1 MRIIAS
7 TKAKKLTF
15 YISLLAFSISA
26 ANAQNDS
33 LSLQGYSG
41 LLNIP
46 NAHVTTH
53 GTGFIQYSDQM
64 FRDGEYVHNDNLSGS
79 FGIFPNIEVGGRI
92 AWFHSKT
99 NLFTDEDEPR
109 DLSANIKL
117 KIPFIPDNWFSIAVG
132 EQDAGGEA
140 SFFDA
145 KYAVI
150 SRSFGPLRLD
160 AGYGDSIENQRLDG
174 AFGGFE
180 YQAFPWLSLIGEYD
194 ARDVNAGFRI
204 NTPSSWMP
212 NGFRADLTVMAYSD
226 NELSDDKRFFGLAFR
241 FPLNGD
247 SLKTKRTPV
256 KRSPV
261 KRTPIAA
268 NQNNLPTHPNR
279 HQKANTAPLPQYF
292 AANRYRKKA
301 TPTRTM
307 TDYPSSEAATLHTK
321 STGIKDQHN
330 TIAKNL
336 FRKLQQHEF
345 ERIKT
350 GVDAEGV
357 LNVSIEN
364 TIFNHNELDAIGL
377 TLGIAANLAKEAF
390 DKTRLFL
397 TNEGIQVLEV
407 IISNKQYAKY
417 TNNPQVL
424 NAEISVKYP
433 SNTNTEWHHQ
443 SAPDSHYKPV
453 LTLSPSITNVIANEN
468 GVYSYSWGL
477 ESTASLSL
485 WKGAIASI
493 SLNQEIVSN
502 DTFKKDGVFYE
513 FRERDEVK
521 NMTLQQTVK
530 YKSLFNTTY
539 VGRRQYDYKGIQNLT
554 TLLSPSGTHKATV
567 RLGDYTHDTTD
578 ESKDFSLYSYRYYS
592 QRFNAST
599 EITGGKFWEG
609 DDGYRVESKFWFGD
623 NAVSLIYKDTD
634 QEFIAI
640 TWNLPLT
647 PRKDF
652 NSPWGQVK
660 GNSDWTYGIQT
671 MINND
676 SNDIA
681 FGPGIV
687 PKMTFETEQTYLN
700 RDRLSPSYVYGNL
713 LRMREAYLQYK

>member
-1 MRIIAS
+1 MRIIAPA
-7 TKAKKLTF
+7 KAKKNTF

-26 ANAQNDS
+26 ANAQDDS

-64 FRDGEYVHNDNLSGS
+64 FRDGEYVHNNNLSGS
-79 FGIFPNIEVGGRI
+79 FGIFPNVEVGGRI
-92 AWFHSKT
+92 AWFHSKS
-99 NLFTDEDEPR
+99 NLYTDEREPR
-109 DLSANIKL
+109 DLSANIKV
-117 KIPFIPDNWFSIAVG
+117 KIPFIPDNWFSIALG
-132 EQDAGGEA
+132 EQDVGGEA
-140 SFFDA
+140 NFFDA

-150 SRSFGPLRLD
+150 SRSFGPIRID
-160 AGYGDSIENQRLDG
+160 AGYGDSIENGRLDG

-194 ARDVNAGFRI
+194 ARDVNAGFRL
-204 NTPSSWMP
+204 NTPASWMP

-247 SLKTKRTPV
+247 SLKPKSKPV
-256 KRSPV
+256 KRN
-261 KRTPIAA
+261 PIAA
-268 NQNNLPTHPNR
+268 NQSNTPTYSNGY
-279 HQKANTAPLPQYF
+279 QKTKTAPLPLQY
-292 AANRYRKKA
+292 AANRYRKRT
-301 TPTRTM
+301 TPTSTII
-307 TDYPSSEAATLHTK
+307 DYQPSEANPSHTK
-321 STGIKDQHN
+321 IADSNGPQN
-330 TIAKNL
+330 SIAKKL
-336 FRKLQQHEF
+336 FQQLQQHEF

-350 GVDAEGV
+350 GIDAEGV
-357 LNVSIEN
+357 LNISIEN

-377 TLGIAANLAKEAF
+377 TLGIAANLAKEEI

-397 TNEGIQVLEV
+397 TNEGIQVLE
-407 IISNKQYAKY
+407 ITISNKQFAEY
-417 TNNPQVL
+417 TNNPGIL
-424 NAEISVKYP
+424 NADITVKYP
-433 SNTNTEWHHQ
+433 SDTSIEWHHQ
-443 SAPDSHYKPV
+443 SAPDSHHKPV
-453 LTLSPSITNVIANEN
+453 LTLSPTITNVIANEN
-468 GVYSYSWGL
+468 GVYNYSWGL

-493 SLNQEIVSN
+493 SLNQELVSSEN
-502 DTFKKDGVFYE
+502 FEKGGVFYKS
-513 FRERDEVK
+513 RERDEVK

-539 VGRRQYDYKGIQNLT
+539 VGRRQYDYNGFQNLT
-554 TLLSPSGTHKATV
+554 TLLSPSGVHKATA
-567 RLGDYTHDTTD
+567 RFGDYTHDSTD
-578 ESKDFSLYSYRYYS
+578 KSKDFALYSYRYYS

-599 EITGGKFWEG
+599 EITSGKFWEG
-609 DDGYRVESKFWFGD
+609 DNGYRVESKFWFGD

-640 TWNLPLT
+640 TWNLPLS

-652 NSPWGQVK
+652 NSSWGQVK
-660 GNSDWTYGIQT
+660 GNTDWTYGIQT

-681 FGPGIV
+681 FGAGIV

-700 RDRLSPSYVYGNL
+700 RDRLSPAYVYGNL
-713 LRMREAYLQYK
+713 LRLREAYLQYK

>member
-1 MRIIAS
+1 MRIIAP
-7 TKAKKLTF
+7 TKAKKNTF

-79 FGIFPNIEVGGRI
+79 FGIFPNVEVGGRI

-99 NLFTDEDEPR
+99 NLYTEEDEPR

-117 KIPFIPDNWFSIAVG
+117 KIPFIPDNWFSIAIG
-132 EQDAGGEA
+132 EQDVGGEA

-160 AGYGDSIENQRLDG
+160 AGYGDSIENGRLDG

-204 NTPSSWMP
+204 NTPASWMP
-212 NGFRADLTVMAYSD
+212 NGFRVDLTVMAYTD

-247 SLKTKRTPV
+247 SLKAKTKPV
-256 KRSPV
+256 T
-261 KRTPIAA
+261 RTPIAA
-268 NQNNLPTHPNR
+268 NQSNPPAYSNRLPKTE
-279 HQKANTAPLPQYF
+279 TTPLPLHY
-292 AANRYRKKA
+292 AANRYRKRTVP
-301 TPTRTM
+301 TPTM
-307 TDYPSSEAATLHTK
+307 IDYQPSETSPPHTK
-321 STGIKDQHN
+321 TTALNDPQSTITK
-330 TIAKNL
+330 KL
-336 FRKLQQHEF
+336 FQQLQQHEF

-350 GVDAEGV
+350 GVDAEGA
-357 LNVSIEN
+357 LNISIEN

-407 IISNKQYAKY
+407 IISNKQFAEY
-417 TNNPQVL
+417 TNNPQIL
-424 NAEISVKYP
+424 NADITVKYP
-433 SNTNTEWHHQ
+433 GDIGIEWHHQ

-493 SLNQEIVSN
+493 SLNQEIISS
-502 DTFKKDGVFYE
+502 DTFEKNGVFYE
-513 FRERDEVK
+513 SREKDEVK

-539 VGRRQYDYKGIQNLT
+539 VGRRQYDYNGFQNLT
-554 TLLSPSGTHKATV
+554 TLLSPSGTHKATA
-567 RLGDYTHDTTD
+567 RFGDYTHDSTD
-578 ESKDFSLYSYRYYS
+578 ESKDFALYSYRYYS

-640 TWNLPLT
+640 TWNLPLG

-652 NSPWGQVK
+652 NSAWGQIK

-681 FGPGIV
+681 FGAGIV

-700 RDRLSPSYVYGNL
+700 RDRLSPAYVYGNL
-713 LRMREAYLQYK
+713 LQLREAYLQYK